1 MWQTHSAFTY
11 KRTNV
16 ALKCIAIYW
25 ETKKQHSNNNLTT
38 KTTHT
43 TVRALRISVFKERK
57 AITHTQLW
65 VCSNWMMNAGLSPC
79 WRGVKSTQRSIS
91 DESCDSVIHI
101 EMESWCAGRN
111 EGQCSCRPPSPQPP
125 SKCHTSPEIRHA
137 SQLQSHRTKNKKQDI
152 ICVLIM
158 IDSFIPLLDTAAER
172 ADVEECYH
180 WLTNVKIWKKCTQLN
195 HRIRLTAKALWNG
208 CESLKRCRAR
218 FSYSSLCVLSST
230 DLDF

>member
-1 MWQTHSAFTY
+1 
-11 KRTNV
+11 
-16 ALKCIAIYW
+16 
-25 ETKKQHSNNNLTT
+25 
-38 KTTHT
+38 
-43 TVRALRISVFKERK
+43 
-57 AITHTQLW
+57 
-65 VCSNWMMNAGLSPC
+65 MMNAGLSPC
-79 WRGVKSTQRSIS
+79 WRGVKKQSTFHLWWVRRQR
-91 DESCDSVIHI
+91 DSHRGWKADVLA
-101 EMESWCAGRN
+101 ETKAN
-111 EGQCSCRPPSPQPP
+111 VPCRPPPPP
-125 SKCHTSPEIRHA
+125 SPLRNATQSPEIRHA

-158 IDSFIPLLDTAAER
+158 IDSFIPLLDTAVER